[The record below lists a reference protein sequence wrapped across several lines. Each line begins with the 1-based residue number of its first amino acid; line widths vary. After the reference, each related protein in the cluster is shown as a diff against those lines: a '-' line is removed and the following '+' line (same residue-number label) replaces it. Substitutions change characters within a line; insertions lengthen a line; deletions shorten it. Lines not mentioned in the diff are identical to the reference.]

1 MRQPLI
7 DAWVKSGTDSE
18 FRGAL
23 FLLGGRPYPLRLE
36 FSKAKQG
43 VDDSDK
49 QKEKPVVSASIAL
62 EWKPPGQS
70 KQTVPSRYLFASRVS
85 ESMVVTTPFPPDDR
99 SVGYERGTSVSKEWE
114 VATTDAAIEVAV
126 YVASRLREL
135 AGTPDDGSDR
145 EQRLRE
151 FCVRFAERAFRT
163 SMDAELREF
172 IVDRR
177 FQAAPDL
184 DTAVRRVILLVLKS
198 PRFLYRELTSRS
210 LPALVANPPT
220 DQRIEASQGSLD
232 SFDVAS
238 RLAFC
243 LWDSLPDD
251 VLLQAAAA
259 GELSNEEQVRRQAE
273 RMLADFRTRVK
284 LRAFLLQWLKVD
296 PAPDL
301 AKDPKRFPDFGP
313 EVAADLRE
321 SLDLFLDRVVWGEG
335 SDFREFLSA
344 DGLFLNGRLANLYG
358 ADLPPDAPFQ
368 WVVVGAEERAGVLT
382 HPYLMATFA
391 YTASSSPI
399 HRGVFVAR
407 SVLGRPLKPPP
418 EAFTPL
424 PAELHPNL
432 STRERVMLQTK
443 PDACIKCHG
452 MINPLGFALESFDA
466 IGRFRQNEDGRPID
480 TTGEYQSRS
489 GESVTFPDV
498 RGLADFLAGSDEVH
512 ATFVEQLFQV
522 MVKQPVRAYGSQVLD
537 ELRQSFQKT
546 QFSVTNLLVRI
557 AVLTAMDVREPPL
570 QISSNP

>member
-1 MRQPLI
+1 
-7 DAWVKSGTDSE
+7 
-18 FRGAL
+18 
-23 FLLGGRPYPLRLE
+23 
-36 FSKAKQG
+36 
-43 VDDSDK
+43 
-49 QKEKPVVSASIAL
+49 
-62 EWKPPGQS
+62 
-70 KQTVPSRYLFASRVS
+70 
-85 ESMVVTTPFPPDDR
+85 
-99 SVGYERGTSVSKEWE
+99 
-114 VATTDAAIEVAV
+114 
-126 YVASRLREL
+126 
-135 AGTPDDGSDR
+135 
-145 EQRLRE
+145 
-151 FCVRFAERAFRT
+151 
-163 SMDAELREF
+163 
-172 IVDRR
+172 
-177 FQAAPDL
+177 
-184 DTAVRRVILLVLKS
+184 
-198 PRFLYRELTSRS
+198 
-210 LPALVANPPT
+210 
-220 DQRIEASQGSLD
+220 
-232 SFDVAS
+232 
-238 RLAFC
+238 
-243 LWDSLPDD
+243 
-251 VLLQAAAA
+251 
-259 GELSNEEQVRRQAE
+259 
-273 RMLADFRTRVK
+273 
-284 LRAFLLQWLKVD
+284 
-296 PAPDL
+296 
-301 AKDPKRFPDFGP
+301 
-313 EVAADLRE
+313 
-321 SLDLFLDRVVWGEG
+321 
-335 SDFREFLSA
+335 
-344 DGLFLNGRLANLYG
+344 
-358 ADLPPDAPFQ
+358 
-368 WVVVGAEERAGVLT
+368 
-382 HPYLMATFA
+382 MATFA